1 MILCM
6 LGMKSLNSLQEIQ
19 TPKYIREELV
29 KRALKMYQELDPK
42 TGEFFEFMTERE
54 LLDLDSKPGKAS
66 GGYCTFIPNYQ
77 SPFIF
82 ANFNQT
88 SHDL

>member
-19 TPKYIREELV
+19 APKYIREELV

-54 LLDLDSKPGKAS
+54 LLDLDSKPGKVS
-66 GGYCTFIPNYQ
+66 WWILYIHSKLSISIY
-77 SPFIF
+77 
-82 ANFNQT
+82 
-88 SHDL
+88 LRKL